1 MKTKKYI
8 LTGFLLILMTV
19 AGVSAERN
27 IREISFDEFF
37 QTVLTQNLELI
48 IEQYNVSIAEAALA
62 AARVFEDPELEMI
75 FPVFDEDEFSGF
87 PRNIEFELEV
97 PIELFGKRRNRIRQ
111 ARAEKFAAQ
120 AGLDDF
126 LRYLRADAANTYIDV
141 LLNQLMLERMNLNLE
156 QLNQLL
162 EVNQALFEVGEVGE
176 IDVLQTRVEVRL
188 FQAETMDARMEFSE
202 LMGEV
207 FFLMGGVSADSLVFT
222 GNIPS
227 TSPVVNFEQLK
238 ERALDQRSDII
249 LARRNLEAS
258 EFAMRLARSERFPDI
273 SLIFGYH
280 NEEAVRPGPGFSAVY
295 GGLIIPLQFSGF
307 NSGEFRMSRVE
318 MEQARTELQAVTL
331 DVEAGLLSAWEK
343 LQLMMQKRM
352 LFTETILED
361 AERVRDA
368 IVFSYQQGDVSL
380 LEVLEAQST
389 LNEVF
394 INYYET
400 QAQFANTLVELSKE
414 AGDWLVDFGN

>member
-1 MKTKKYI
+1 MAFRKKI
-8 LTGFLLILMTV
+8 FTSFLLIMIATNGILAQRPV
-19 AGVSAERN
+19 
-27 IREISFDEFF
+27 REVSFDDFF
-37 QTVLTQNLELI
+37 QTVLTNNLELI
-48 IEQYNVSIAEAALA
+48 IERYEVSIAEAALA

-111 ARAEKFAAQ
+111 ARAEKFAAE

-126 LRYLRADAANTYIDV
+126 LRYLRADAATTYIEV
-141 LLNQLMLERMNLNLE
+141 LSNQLMMERMNLNLE

-162 EVNQALFEVGEVGE
+162 EVNQALFEVGEIGE

-188 FQAETMDARMEFSE
+188 FQSELVDAKMEFSE

-207 FFLMGGVSADSLVFT
+207 YFLMGGVSQDSLVFT
-222 GNIPS
+222 GDIPS
-227 TSPVVNFEQLK
+227 MSPVISFEQLR
-238 ERALDQRSDII
+238 ERALEQRSDIL
-249 LARRNLEAS
+249 LARRNIEAS
-258 EFAMRLARSERFPDI
+258 EFAMRLARSERLPDI

-280 NEEAVRPGPGFSAVY
+280 NEEAVRPGPGFAAVY
-295 GGLIIPLQFSGF
+295 AGLIIPLQFSGF
-307 NSGEFRMSRVE
+307 NSGEFRMSKVE
-318 MEQARTELQAVTL
+318 LEQAKTELQAVTL
-331 DVEAGLLSAWEK
+331 DVEAGMISAWEK
-343 LQLMMQKRM
+343 FQLMLQKRI

-368 IVFSYQQGDVSL
+368 IVFSYKQGDVSL

-394 INYYET
+394 MSYYET
-400 QAQFANTLVELSKE
+400 LSRFA
-414 AGDWLVDFGN
+414 AALVDLSRESGEWLIEF